1 MPVRSYREDYEW
13 KNHRGQVFVQ
23 KPKHPRR
30 RKDGFVPRSVLV
42 MEEMLKAGLEPGQS
56 DADYA
61 MGIEPRNLLPEERVL
76 HLDGVPG
83 NDEPGNLML
92 FPSQKALAQWR
103 SARFAEAAKESNRKT
118 VEDFNRMIGA
128 TKRKL
133 QEGGAAGARASAAKR
148 GAGTV
153 KGRGHK
159 PAPVRR
165 RTG

>member
-1 MPVRSYREDYEW
+1 MEAM
-13 KNHRGQVFVQ
+13 
-23 KPKHPRR
+23 
-30 RKDGFVPRSVLV
+30 LV
-42 MEEMLKAGLEPGQS
+42 AGLEPGQS
-56 DADYA
+56 DKDYA
-61 MGIEPRNLLPEERVL
+61 LAIEPRNLLPEERVL
-76 HLDGVPG
+76 HLDGIAG
-83 NDEPGNLML
+83 NDEPANLML

-103 SARFAEAAKESNRKT
+103 SARYAEAAKETNRKT

-133 QEGGAAGARASAAKR
+133 QEGGAAGAKAAAAQR

-159 PAPVRR
+159 PAPARR